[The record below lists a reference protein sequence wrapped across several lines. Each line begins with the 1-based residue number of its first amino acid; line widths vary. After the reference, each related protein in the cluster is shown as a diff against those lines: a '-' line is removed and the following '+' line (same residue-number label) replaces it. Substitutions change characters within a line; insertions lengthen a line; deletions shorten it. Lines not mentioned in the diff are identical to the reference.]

1 MKSSVLPKIPVA
13 DMRRAAWLNLDKFS
27 TTWIPAWPDRDA
39 YLSNA
44 EFGEVAPFY
53 YGLPSPACAM
63 LIGERIGATR
73 TVLDEHGCNLA
84 TATLPGD
91 GWRTQHDAIKWRIA
105 GDMAE
110 MQARAATEVY
120 GLFAAYIPQ
129 QGRARLDG
137 ETARKRQGLVPDF
150 LLYADWGGPE
160 RPFLL
165 ELKTLHFGTSTYSHE
180 ARRCDAVARRARAV
194 PAEYVTKARITDQRY
209 CGTPLGELGPVSHQL
224 QTYDRVRGLVFGSWA
239 EASPDVEQLLGTL
252 ARKGAAHHW
261 RELGCQS
268 DATAVGT
275 LAWMLRR
282 RWGITALRE
291 NARLKLE
298 RLAFVGRGA
307 AAAASRRLRAA
318 SYHAA
323 RAGRA
328 IGRQHSMRE
337 RR

>member
-1 MKSSVLPKIPVA
+1 M
-13 DMRRAAWLNLDKFS
+13 
-27 TTWIPAWPDRDA
+27 
-39 YLSNA
+39 
-44 EFGEVAPFY
+44 
-53 YGLPSPACAM
+53 
-63 LIGERIGATR
+63 
-73 TVLDEHGCNLA
+73 
-84 TATLPGD
+84 PGD
-91 GWRTQHDAIKWRIA
+91 GWRTKHDAIKWRIA
-105 GDMAE
+105 GDVAE
-110 MQARAATEVY
+110 MQARATTEVY

-137 ETARKRQGLVPDF
+137 ETARKRHGLVPDF

-252 ARKGAAHHW
+252 ARQGAAHHW